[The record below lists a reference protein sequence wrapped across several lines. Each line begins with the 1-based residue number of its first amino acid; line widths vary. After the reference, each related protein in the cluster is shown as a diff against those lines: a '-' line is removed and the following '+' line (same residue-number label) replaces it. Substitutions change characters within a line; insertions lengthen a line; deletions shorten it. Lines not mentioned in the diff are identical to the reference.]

1 MTYSR
6 RLTEQIIYERE
17 DQTAFDARFI
27 VFARKLALLGLS
39 HAEIAKNLG
48 ADRHTFN
55 KWRHLYPDFDAAIDA
70 GRVIADYEVV
80 EALYKRCVGFEHEMK
95 IQVDGREAIKR
106 EYFPPDV
113 AACKWWLVNRCPSK
127 WKPESKLVDTTPP
140 GADALNARPIEYP
153 MKATLETLSDDA
165 PDDAQ
170 VEPDAAQTDEPAA
183 R

>member
-1 MTYSR
+1 MTTSR
-6 RLTEQIIYERE
+6 RLTEKIIYERE
-17 DQTAFDARFI
+17 DHTAFDARFI

-55 KWRHLYPDFDAAIDA
+55 NWRHLYPDFDAAIDA

-95 IQVDGREAIKR
+95 IFRDGREVINR

-127 WKPESKLVDTTPP
+127 WKPESKLVDATPP
-140 GADALNARPIEYP
+140 GADVLNARPIEYP
-153 MKATLETLSDDA
+153 MKTTLEPETDDA
-165 PDDAQ
+165 T
-170 VEPDAAQTDEPAA
+170 VTEHAAQTDGPDAA
-183 R
+183 